1 MDPLLSLLSHTGY
14 ISGERL
20 CESLGITRAAVWKRV
35 EKLREEG
42 YDINS
47 AGKRGYRLV
56 PRPDSLLPGYLAMDL
71 STQWAGRGDIFYKPD
86 MTSTNTVLKAM
97 AYQGAARGSLAVC
110 ELQTEGKGRL
120 GRRWEAAL
128 GENLLHS
135 LLLCPAMPTEKA
147 QLCTLA
153 AATAMAGAVEET
165 VLGLSVGIKWP
176 NDLLIGGKKCAGI
189 LSEISADMD
198 GIRFVVMGVGVN
210 VNQRHFGGELEDK
223 ATSLWL
229 EQGKLAGSGD
239 MPGQDA
245 RELPPIDRRA
255 LLCAYLS
262 RMEKAVEAIE
272 NQGLQG
278 ILPEYL
284 RRSVTLGARVRV
296 TGIQGEFL
304 GRAEA
309 LDETGA
315 LWVTDEQGERRRV
328 LSGDVSVRGERAYA

>member
-1 MDPLLSLLSHTGY
+1 MDPLLSLLSDTGPV
-14 ISGERL
+14 SGERL
-20 CESLGITRAAVWKRV
+20 CERLGVTRAAIWKRM

-42 YDINS
+42 YEIIS
-47 AGKRGYRLV
+47 AGKRGYRLEV
-56 PRPDSLLPGYLAMDL
+56 KPDSLLPGYLAVGLD
-71 STQWAGRGDIFYKPD
+71 TRWAGRGEIRYEPQ
-86 MTSTNTVLKAM
+86 MTSTNTVLKAL

-120 GRRWEAAL
+120 GRRWDAAQ

-135 LLLCPAMPTEKA
+135 LLLCPALPTEKA

-153 AATAMAGAVEET
+153 AATAMAGAIEET
-165 VLGLSVGIKWP
+165 VPGISVGIKWP
-176 NDLLIGGKKCAGI
+176 NDLLINGKKCVGI

-198 GIRFVVMGVGVN
+198 GIRFLVMGVGVN
-210 VNQRHFGGELEDK
+210 VNQRRFEGELGEK

-229 EQGKLAGSGD
+229 E
-239 MPGQDA
+239 
-245 RELPPIDRRA
+245 REKGRDREDSPLPPIDRRR
-255 LLCAYLS
+255 LLQAYL
-262 RMEKAVEAIE
+262 RRVENALETIE

-278 ILPEYL
+278 ILPEYE

-296 TGIQGEFL
+296 IDLQGEFP

-315 LWVTDEQGERRRV
+315 LWVTDDQGERRRV
-328 LSGDVSVRGERAYA
+328 LSGDVSVRGEMGYA